1 MRNWLIKVNATM
13 YNILGG
19 VREFCQDIPW
29 YFGADEQIQV
39 GDIVFFYLTDSKT
52 KNKKYGYNVVDP
64 MFKRFLFKGVVIS
77 VSDGGS
83 NVSKYW
89 KDDKY
94 WNDLNYRAGIKKS
107 ENHRFA
113 EIRITE
119 LLYDYNIKSDTVDSR
134 IWNIKYANKDVYELD
149 DAMVNSI
156 NQQIPQ

>member
-19 VREFCQDIPW
+19 VREFGQDIPW
-29 YFGADEQIQV
+29 YFESDEQIQV

-52 KNKKYGYNVVDP
+52 KNKKYGYSIVDP
-64 MFKRFLFKGVVIS
+64 MFKRFLFIGEIRS
-77 VSDGGS
+77 IYDGES

-94 WNDLNYRAGIKKS
+94 WNDTNYRADIKKS
-107 ENHRFA
+107 GNHRFA

-149 DAMVNSI
+149 VDMVNSI
-156 NQQIPQ
+156 KRQIP